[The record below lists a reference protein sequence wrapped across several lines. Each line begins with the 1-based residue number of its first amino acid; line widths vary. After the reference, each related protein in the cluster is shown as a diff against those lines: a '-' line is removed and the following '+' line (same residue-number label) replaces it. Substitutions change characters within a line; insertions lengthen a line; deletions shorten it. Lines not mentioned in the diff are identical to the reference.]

1 MYSRHHSNRLF
12 TRAKQQQLACEQGKP
27 QIQVVGKYLQTEFTL
42 AIVNYKLVPSD
53 ENDKRI
59 DFTLFI
65 VYDHRENDK
74 LENIA
79 KFLMGDVLRD
89 EKNLFFDLI

>member
-1 MYSRHHSNRLF
+1 M
-12 TRAKQQQLACEQGKP
+12 
-27 QIQVVGKYLQTEFTL
+27 
-42 AIVNYKLVPSD
+42 VNYKLLPND
-53 ENDKRI
+53 EADRKI
-59 DFTLFI
+59 DFSLFI
-65 VYDHRENDK
+65 VYDHRQNDK